1 MNVQGTTNLTHE
13 FAASP
18 RWFVMP
24 STPSIY
30 GFVSILGGVDV

>member
-1 MNVQGTTNLTHE
+1 MNAQDIASLTHE

-24 STPSIY
+24 ATVSIY

>member
-1 MNVQGTTNLTHE
+1 MNAQGITNLTHE

-24 STPSIY
+24 PAAPTY